1 MKKYSEEK
9 EEMLKELRKI
19 ELERIEMDM
28 YGGEKEEYIK
38 LCEKEK
44 ELREKLYN
52 ADYREITNNEVRDF
66 IRVGY

>member
-28 YGGEKEEYIK
+28 YGGSREEYIK

-52 ADYREITNNEVRDF
+52 ADYREITNDEVKDF

>member
-1 MKKYSEEK
+1 MKREEI
-9 EEMLKELRKI
+9 LKELRKV

-44 ELREKLYN
+44 ELRENLYN
-52 ADYREITNNEVRDF
+52 ADYREITNDEVKDF

>member
-1 MKKYSEEK
+1 MKREEI
-9 EEMLKELRKI
+9 LKELRKI

>member
-1 MKKYSEEK
+1 MEKLTK

-28 YGGEKEEYIK
+28 YGGSREEYIK

-44 ELREKLYN
+44 ELKEKLYN
-52 ADYREITNNEVRDF
+52 ADYREITNDEVKDF

>member
-1 MKKYSEEK
+1 MKREEI
-9 EEMLKELRKI
+9 LKELRKV

-52 ADYREITNNEVRDF
+52 ADYREITNDEVKDF

>member
-19 ELERIEMDM
+19 ELERTAMDM
-28 YGGEKEEYIK
+28 YGGSREEYIK

-44 ELREKLYN
+44 ELKEKLYN
-52 ADYREITNNEVRDF
+52 ADYREITNEEVKDF

>member
-28 YGGEKEEYIK
+28 YGGSREEYIK

-44 ELREKLYN
+44 ELKEKLYN
-52 ADYREITNNEVRDF
+52 ADYREITNEEVKDF

>member
-1 MKKYSEEK
+1 MKREEI
-9 EEMLKELRKI
+9 LKELRKI

-44 ELREKLYN
+44 ELRENLYN
-52 ADYREITNNEVRDF
+52 ADYREITNDEVKDF